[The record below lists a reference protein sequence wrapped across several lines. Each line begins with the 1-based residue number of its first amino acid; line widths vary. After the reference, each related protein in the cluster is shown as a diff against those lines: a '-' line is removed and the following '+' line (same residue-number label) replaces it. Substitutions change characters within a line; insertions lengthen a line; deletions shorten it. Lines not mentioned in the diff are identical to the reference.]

1 MPLCQKGARL
11 TDNHAVYMIMIMTSD
26 VMTNVADAY
35 QKKGAKL
42 TDNHAG

>member
-11 TDNHAVYMIMIMTSD
+11 TDNNAGYMIMIMTSD

-35 QKKGAKL
+35 QKCTKL